1 MSDFFMFLQ
10 GETEV
15 FAAFKRSVFL
25 RNISQ
30 HLLFLQETQSSSH
43 GSKAY
48 STLKSTVFNYAIFK
62 CISTD
67 NSYQVSNHSEFFL
80 LGFSE
85 KESSSAHLFALS
97 ELKIFT

>member
-1 MSDFFMFLQ
+1 MFLQ
-10 GETEV
+10 GETDIFSV
-15 FAAFKRSVFL
+15 FKRNVFL

-43 GSKAY
+43 ESKAY
-48 STLKSTVFNYAIFK
+48 STLKSAVFNYAIFK

-67 NSYQVSNHSEFFL
+67 NSYQVSNHPEFFL

-85 KESSSAHLFALS
+85 KESSSANLFALS
-97 ELKIFT
+97 EL